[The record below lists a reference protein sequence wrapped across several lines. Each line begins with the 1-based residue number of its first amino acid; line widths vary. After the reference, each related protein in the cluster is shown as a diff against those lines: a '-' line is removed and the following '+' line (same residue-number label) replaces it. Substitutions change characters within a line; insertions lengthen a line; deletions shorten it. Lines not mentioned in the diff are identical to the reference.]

1 MINILAILIL
11 DAKFLGSLQGKAA
24 GNGQIEFGLLVAC
37 AALKLFLSL
46 RTFKF
51 ANQAVAESAACPGTA
66 YLGNARGAKIA
77 TWICAV
83 VTVVVLFTGYKLGL

>member
-1 MINILAILIL
+1 
-11 DAKFLGSLQGKAA
+11 
-24 GNGQIEFGLLVAC
+24 VAC

-46 RTFKF
+46 RAFQF

-83 VTVVVLFTGYKLGL
+83 VTVVILLTGYRLGM